1 MLAAIHGAFGVQP
14 LPYAN
19 IASVLSALCR
29 VPVTVTT
36 VKNAKRRGVEPDKLE
51 HSIAYLTSADDEFAA
66 AVLVWK
72 PTARSLLDALCVPG
86 SPAERQVDLAFQLA
100 KDKRD
105 GEWWREEEPDDEP
118 EYEPEAGADEPD
130 DDFNNADEADPDLL
144 EGLIWRQ
151 DFDVILDGRMPI
163 GN

>member
-19 IASVLSALCR
+19 IASVLSALR
-29 VPVTVTT
+29 QVPVTVTT

-51 HSIAYLTSADDEFAA
+51 RSIAFLTVADEEFAVA
-66 AVLVWK
+66 LLAWR
-72 PTARSLLDALCVPG
+72 PTAWPLLCALCAPGSAAAQQIDDALQ
-86 SPAERQVDLAFQLA
+86 RA
-100 KDKRD
+100 KDQWD
-105 GEWWREEEPDDEP
+105 YDCWREEEPD
-118 EYEPEAGADEPD
+118 YEPQYEPDAHANEPD
-130 DDFNNADEADPDLL
+130 DDLTNADEADPDLL

-151 DFDVILDGRMPI
+151 EIDGRLDGHTSI